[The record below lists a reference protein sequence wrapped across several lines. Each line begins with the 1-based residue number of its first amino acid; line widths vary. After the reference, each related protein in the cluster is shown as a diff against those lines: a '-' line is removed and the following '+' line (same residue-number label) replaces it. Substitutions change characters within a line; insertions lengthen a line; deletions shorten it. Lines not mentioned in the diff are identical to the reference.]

1 MKTSESKTL
10 SKRWYYGQ
18 KAELISDSGQLRE
31 VLTHP
36 ATGERWERPCTEQL
50 LNLYIDM
57 ELKRNEIKQ
66 RNETGHHRE

>member
-1 MKTSESKTL
+1 MKTL

-18 KAELISDSGQLRE
+18 QAELVSESGQLRE

-36 ATGERWERPCTEQL
+36 ATGERWDRPCDEKL

-57 ELKRNEIKQ
+57 EVKRKEIKQ
-66 RNETGHHRE
+66 RNETGDNRQQVI